1 MELVKE
7 GFNVLISPPRIAVN
21 EAIRTADIY
30 LSCLFIAGNRISI
43 LTKIKH
49 GYEVARA
56 FTSHQLLTLLENAHH
71 QSIFIEHD
79 PSLFENLRD
88 AEILALALRDTASRC
103 ETLVYYSAF
112 HDEYLRIISR
122 LADRIIAVTKH
133 LPGYVA
139 DVIER
144 KPRKEVK
151 SFLLSDV
158 QLTLE
163 V

>member
-1 MELVKE
+1 MELIRE
-7 GFNVLISPPRIAVN
+7 GFNVLISPPAIAID
-21 EAIRTADIY
+21 EAVRLAHT
-30 LSCLFIAGNRISI
+30 SFSSLFIAGNRISI

-56 FTSHQLLTLLENAHH
+56 FTCHQLLTLLENAHH

-79 PSLFENLRD
+79 PSLFESLRD

-103 ETLVYYSAF
+103 ETLVYYARTS
-112 HDEYLRIISR
+112 DEFSSIISR
-122 LADRIIAVTKH
+122 YADRIIAVTKH

-139 DVIER
+139 DIIELN
-144 KPRKEVK
+144 PRKEVR
-151 SFLLSDV
+151 SFLISDV
-158 QLTLE
+158 QMTLE

>member
-1 MELVKE
+1 MELIRE
-7 GFNVLISPPRIAVN
+7 GFNILISPPAIAID
-21 EAIRTADIY
+21 EAIKIAHTS
-30 LSCLFIAGNRISI
+30 LSSLFIAGNRISI

-56 FTSHQLLTLLENAHH
+56 FTSHQLLTLLENTHH
-71 QSIFIEHD
+71 QAVFVEHD
-79 PSLFENLRD
+79 PSLFESERD
-88 AEILALALRDTASRC
+88 AENVALALRDTAGRC
-103 ETLVYYSAF
+103 ETLVYYSAS

-122 LADRIIAVTKH
+122 LANRIIAVTEH
-133 LPGYVA
+133 RPGYVA
-139 DVIER
+139 DIIELNTR
-144 KPRKEVK
+144 REVR

>member
-1 MELVKE
+1 MELVRE
-7 GFNVLISPPRIAVN
+7 GFNVLISPSKIAVN
-21 EAIRTADIY
+21 EAIRVSDIY

-43 LTKIKH
+43 LTRIKH

-56 FTSHQLLTLLENAHH
+56 FTCHQLLTLLENAHH

-79 PSLFENLRD
+79 PSLFESLRD
-88 AEILALALRDTASRC
+88 AEVVALALRDTASRC
-103 ETLVYYSAF
+103 ETLVYYTRTS
-112 HDEYLRIISR
+112 DEFSSIIPR
-122 LADRIIAVTKH
+122 HADRIIAVTKH

-139 DVIER
+139 DIIELNPKR
-144 KPRKEVK
+144 EVK

-158 QLTLE
+158 QMTLE

>member
-1 MELVKE
+1 MELVRE
-7 GFNVLISPPRIAVN
+7 GFNVLISPFRIAVN
-21 EAIRTADIY
+21 EAIRVSDIY

-56 FTSHQLLTLLENAHH
+56 FTCHQLLTLLENAHH
-71 QSIFIEHD
+71 QSVFIEHD
-79 PSLFENLRD
+79 PSLFESLRD
-88 AEILALALRDTASRC
+88 AEIVALALRDTASRC
-103 ETLVYYSAF
+103 ETLVYYTRTS
-112 HDEYLRIISR
+112 DEFSSIISR
-122 LADRIIAVTKH
+122 HADRIIAVTKH

-139 DVIER
+139 DVIELNP
-144 KPRKEVK
+144 KKEVK

>member
-1 MELVKE
+1 MELIRE
-7 GFNVLISPPRIAVN
+7 GFNILISPPTIAIDEAVN
-21 EAIRTADIY
+21 LAYTSY
-30 LSCLFIAGNRISI
+30 SSLFIAGNKISI

-56 FTSHQLLTLLENAHH
+56 FTCHQLLTLLENAHH

-79 PSLFENLRD
+79 PSLFESLRD
-88 AEILALALRDTASRC
+88 AEVVALALRDTASRC
-103 ETLVYYSAF
+103 ETLVYYTRTS
-112 HDEYLRIISR
+112 DEFSSIISR
-122 LADRIIAVTKH
+122 HADRIIAVTKH

-139 DVIER
+139 DIIELNPKR
-144 KPRKEVK
+144 EVK

-158 QLTLE
+158 QMTLE